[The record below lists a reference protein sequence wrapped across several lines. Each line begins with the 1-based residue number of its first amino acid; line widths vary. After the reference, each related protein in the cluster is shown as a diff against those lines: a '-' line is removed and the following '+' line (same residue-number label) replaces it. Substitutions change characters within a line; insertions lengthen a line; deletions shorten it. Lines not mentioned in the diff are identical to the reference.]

1 MDNKKH
7 KFHGVVAPRFNAP
20 VLVTPEPAC
29 GYRVED
35 LISHC
40 WRIIVLLPLQI
51 IVMRVKQYHKP
62 SPKFTIF
69 IGGMFTISKWGG
81 LWLF

>member
-1 MDNKKH
+1 
-7 KFHGVVAPRFNAP
+7 
-20 VLVTPEPAC
+20 LVTPEPAC

-69 IGGMFTISKWGG
+69 ISGMFTISKWGG